1 MKNLQLD
8 NLLGSLQTNL
18 GEILPNI
25 LSTLA
30 ILVIGWFIAIVV
42 RAVIRRVL
50 RAVGLNRRISS
61 STSSSMDLELGV
73 AKGAYWIII
82 LMTLV
87 AVFNNINLPMV
98 SEPLNGLVTQVFDF
112 LPKLIGGGILALVAW
127 VLATVVRTI
136 TTKGMAATS
145 LDEKLGAEAGM
156 SGIGSNIGNI
166 LFWLI
171 ILMFLPMILGT
182 LQLDGLLEPVQ
193 GMIDKILAMLPN
205 ILGAGVI
212 GFVGWLIAKILRD
225 IVYNVMATTK
235 VDSLAQKAGLPVT
248 MRLSKLTSI
257 IVFVLVLVPAM
268 IAALNALQIEA
279 ISGPAIQMLEKMMAA
294 IPNIISAA
302 IILAVTYFIARF
314 IAINLS
320 LILSGMGIDDWP
332 AKLGIEGL
340 SERYAPSILVG
351 KIVFFF
357 AMLFAVVEAAGMLGF
372 DQISEVVTML
382 IEFGG
387 QILLGSVILGVGF
400 WLSNVAYN
408 AINAVAGS
416 SSMASIAR
424 FAILGLVT
432 AMGLGAM
439 GIADEIVNLA
449 FGLTLGAVAVA
460 FALAFGLGGREAA
473 GKQMEYWMEKL
484 RK

>member
-1 MKNLQLD
+1 MNNLQLD

-30 ILVIGWFIAIVV
+30 ILVIGWLIAVVV

-50 RAVGLNRRISS
+50 RAIGLNQKVSS
-61 STSSSMDLELGV
+61 STTSNMDLELGV

-136 TTKGMAATS
+136 TTKGFAATS

-156 SGIGSNIGNI
+156 SGVGGNLGNI

-205 ILGAGVI
+205 ILGAAVI

-257 IVFVLVLVPAM
+257 VVFVLVLVPAM
-268 IAALNALQIEA
+268 IAALNALKIEA

-294 IPNIISAA
+294 IPNIISAV
-302 IILAVTYFIARF
+302 IILTVTYFIARF

-332 AKLGIEGL
+332 EKFGIAGL
-340 SERYAPSILVG
+340 SDRYAPSIIVG
-351 KIVFFF
+351 KVIFFF

-372 DQISEVVTML
+372 DQISDVVTML
-382 IEFGG
+382 IQFGG

-408 AINAVAGS
+408 AINAVSGS

-473 GKQMEYWMEKL
+473 GKQMEYWMKKL